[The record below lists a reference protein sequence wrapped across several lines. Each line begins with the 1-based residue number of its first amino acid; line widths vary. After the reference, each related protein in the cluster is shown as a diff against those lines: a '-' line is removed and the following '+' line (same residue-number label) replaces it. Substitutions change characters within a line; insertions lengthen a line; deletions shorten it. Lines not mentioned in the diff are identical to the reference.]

1 MVGGIYWENPYAE
14 RLIIMRTYWKYNHLH
29 AHRLILHR
37 FVQKKK
43 MLFFLLAC
51 EKTSAPDIGC
61 TSLRGK
67 PRSPNLPAFFT
78 ITF

>member
-14 RLIIMRTYWKYNHLH
+14 RLNIMRTYWKYNHLH

-43 MLFFLLAC
+43 RFFFCLLA
-51 EKTSAPDIGC
+51 KKPVHRIMGAPAYAEN
-61 TSLRGK
+61 RV
-67 PRSPNLPAFFT
+67 A
-78 ITF
+78 